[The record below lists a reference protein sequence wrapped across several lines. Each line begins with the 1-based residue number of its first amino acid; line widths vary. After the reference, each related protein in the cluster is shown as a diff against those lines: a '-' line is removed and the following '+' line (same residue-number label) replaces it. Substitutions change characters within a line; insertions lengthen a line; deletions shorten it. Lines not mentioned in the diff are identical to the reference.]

1 MKPIDL
7 RSDTVTKPTQE
18 MLTAMTQAPVGDDVY
33 GDDPTV
39 NRLEAMAAKQLGK
52 EAALL
57 VPSGTMGNL
66 IAVLTH
72 TQPGQE
78 MILEDKSHIFLYEV
92 ASVARIAGVQTR
104 PLCGPR
110 GQMNVDCI
118 EEAIRS
124 ENIHFPETGL
134 IALENT
140 HNMYGGAVLP
150 IDYMKKVYMLAKS
163 KNLPV
168 HLDGARVFN
177 AAAALRVD
185 VREISQY
192 TDSVM
197 FCLSKGLGAPVGSML
212 VGTQGFI
219 DKARKHRKMLGGGM
233 RQAGILAACGIIA
246 LEQMVGRLNEDHENA
261 RFLAEELLKTGHFIT
276 QPESIK
282 TNIVNAVLDS
292 EANNAFELLKKMTQ
306 NGVLANARSRRHFR
320 FVTHKDVSREQIAE
334 AISIL
339 KDILD

>member
-1 MKPIDL
+1 MNPIDL
-7 RSDTVTKPTQE
+7 RSDTVTQPTPE
-18 MLTAMTQAPVGDDVY
+18 MIKAMSQAPLGDDVY

-39 NRLEAMAAKQLGK
+39 NRLEAMAAEKLGK
-52 EAALL
+52 EASLL
-57 VPSGTMGNL
+57 VPTGTMGNL

-72 TQPGQE
+72 TKPGQE
-78 MILEDKSHIFLYEV
+78 MILEEKSHIFLYEV

-110 GQMNVDCI
+110 GQMNLECI
-118 EEAIRS
+118 EEAIRPD
-124 ENIHFPETGL
+124 NIHFPETGL

-150 IDYMKKVYMLAKS
+150 LEYMKKVFALAQS
-163 KNLPV
+163 RNLPV
-168 HLDGARVFN
+168 HLDGARIFN
-177 AAAALRVD
+177 AATALKRD
-185 VREISQY
+185 VREIAQY

-212 VGTQGFI
+212 VGSQTFI
-219 DKARKHRKMLGGGM
+219 NTARKHRKMLGGGM
-233 RQAGILAACGIIA
+233 RQAGVLAACGLVA
-246 LEQMVGRLNEDHENA
+246 LEHMVERLHEDHDNA

-276 QPESIK
+276 QPESVK

-292 EANNAFELLKKMTQ
+292 EKNNAFDLLEKMAQ

-320 FVTHKDVSREQIAE
+320 FVTHKDVSRDQIME
-334 AISIL
+334 AVAIFNHIL
-339 KDILD
+339 R